1 MEEEKK
7 AEAGVDWAEKAPAA
21 PRRRSR
27 KKSAAKGKPKKPAA
41 PSEPKQQPAVSD
53 TPETPAETAPAAL
66 QVPEAP
72 DATQPDA
79 VPVSLPE
86 TPETASESA
95 PAQSEAAE
103 QPEPAEPAE
112 AALPDTGADETAAAE
127 PVPEDTAPEDTASA
141 EPEQPAPDAGEG
153 AANAPEDAPQE
164 DSPEEDA
171 PEKKARAD
179 TIARTAQLS
188 IAQIMA
194 GLADT
199 PAEDTPNAPPAEPD
213 STEEDTEENTEEEP
227 ADTLTQKLGRG
238 VTGMLRWLL
247 LVVLFVLVIACG
259 GVAWLYHN
267 ATPDMLPQIKAT
279 FDGQE
284 LAPTAYKWH
293 VPIVG
298 SWLRRTYAET
308 LNPTPAELA
317 LPVSG
322 ASPDLVVTPG
332 GYSAQLTITDAA
344 GESIYDG
351 SATGFRSYRF
361 AENGTYDAKLIVS
374 TSGTPADEAT
384 VTGTETWQFR
394 FTVSIK
400 PSIQLA
406 TDSVAQG
413 GVAAVR
419 VGQTLGQDAPAI
431 KTTLKNAGF
440 VKAGSGWICYL
451 PIPWNQKP
459 GSIDLEVSADGYT
472 ETLSLSVRA
481 GSFSYKDY
489 SKTSQMAAPY
499 IGEDDAPAAV
509 SKLFA
514 TVDDK
519 IQWSVGGF
527 VQPFLDSFD
536 TPLTYGMTEYAGRS
550 YSERGTNYG
559 YGGRTSTNVIIRP
572 KNGKGSMIAPAS
584 GRVLLAKDLG
594 GLYGN
599 TLVIEHG
606 AGLKSIFYGL
616 ASLDVKTGDTVKQG
630 QLLGGCSKAVVAEMR
645 IGTVP
650 IDPLAVWRSR
660 CDGLKLY

>member
-7 AEAGVDWAEKAPAA
+7 AAAGVDWAEKTPAA

-27 KKSAAKGKPKKPAA
+27 KKSAAKGKPKKSAA
-41 PSEPKQQPAVSD
+41 PAEPKQQPAVSD
-53 TPETPAETAPAAL
+53 APDAPQPDTVPVTLPEPPETSPETAPA
-66 QVPEAP
+66 Q
-72 DATQPDA
+72 
-79 VPVSLPE
+79 PE
-86 TPETASESA
+86 TT
-95 PAQSEAAE
+95 E

-112 AALPDTGADETAAAE
+112 TALPDAGADEAAAAE
-127 PVPEDTAPEDTASA
+127 PAPEDTASA
-141 EPEQPAPDAGEG
+141 EPEQPVPDADEG
-153 AANAPEDAPQE
+153 AANAPEE
-164 DSPEEDA
+164 DSTEEDA

-199 PAEDTPNAPPAEPD
+199 PAEDTPDAPPAEPD
-213 STEEDTEENTEEEP
+213 STEEDTEEEP
-227 ADTLTQKLGRG
+227 ADTLVQKLGRG

-308 LNPTPAELA
+308 LNPAPDELA

-431 KTTLKNAGF
+431 KTTLKNVGF
-440 VKAGSGWICYL
+440 VKSGSGWICYL
-451 PIPWNQKP
+451 PIPWNQTP

-594 GLYGN
+594 DLYGN

-616 ASLDVKTGDTVKQG
+616 ASLEVKTGDTVKQG

>member
-7 AEAGVDWAEKAPAA
+7 AAAGVDWVEKAPAA

-27 KKSAAKGKPKKPAA
+27 KKPAAKGKPKKPAA
-41 PSEPKQQPAVSD
+41 PAEPKQEPAVSD
-53 TPETPAETAPAAL
+53 TPEPPAETAPAPL

-72 DATQPDA
+72 GAPQPDA
-79 VPVSLPE
+79 IPVSLPE
-86 TPETASESA
+86 TPEAVPSQ
-95 PAQSEAAE
+95 PEAAE
-103 QPEPAEPAE
+103 RPEPADPAE
-112 AALPDTGADETAAAE
+112 AALSDTGADETAAAE
-127 PVPEDTAPEDTASA
+127 PAPEDTACA
-141 EPEQPAPDAGEG
+141 EPEQPVPDAAEA
-153 AANAPEDAPQE
+153 AANAQEDAT
-164 DSPEEDA
+164 EEDA

-199 PAEDTPNAPPAEPD
+199 PAEDTPDAPPAEPD
-213 STEEDTEENTEEEP
+213 STEEDTEEEP

-308 LNPTPAELA
+308 LNPAPAELA

-322 ASPDLVVTPG
+322 ASPDLVITPG

-351 SATGFRSYRF
+351 SATGFRNYRF
-361 AENGTYDAKLIVS
+361 VENGTYDAKLIVS

-431 KTTLKNAGF
+431 KTSLKNVGF

-451 PIPWNQKP
+451 PIPWNQTP
-459 GSIDLEVSADGYT
+459 GSITLEVSADGYT
-472 ETLSLSVRA
+472 EQLSLSVRA

-489 SKTSQMAAPY
+489 SRASQMAAPY

-536 TPLTYGMTEYAGRS
+536 TPLTYGMTEYAGRP

-572 KNGKGSMIAPAS
+572 KNGRGSMIAPAS

-616 ASLDVKTGDTVKQG
+616 SSLEVKTGDTVVVISGKD
-630 QLLGGCSKAVVAEMR
+630 KAAR
-645 IGTVP
+645 
-650 IDPLAVWRSR
+650 PLWQKCASAPFPSTRWPSGAAAAMV
-660 CDGLKLY
+660 

>member
-7 AEAGVDWAEKAPAA
+7 AAAGVDWVEKAPAA

-27 KKSAAKGKPKKPAA
+27 KKSAAKGKPKKSAA
-41 PSEPKQQPAVSD
+41 
-53 TPETPAETAPAAL
+53 PAETAPAPL

-72 DATQPDA
+72 DAPQPDTI
-79 VPVSLPE
+79 PVSLPE
-86 TPETASESA
+86 PPETVPSQ
-95 PAQSEAAE
+95 PEAAE

-112 AALPDTGADETAAAE
+112 AALSDTGADETAAAE
-127 PVPEDTAPEDTASA
+127 PAPEDTACA
-141 EPEQPAPDAGEG
+141 EPEQPVPAADEG
-153 AANAPEDAPQE
+153 AANAT
-164 DSPEEDA
+164 EEDA

-199 PAEDTPNAPPAEPD
+199 PAEDTPDAPPAEPD
-213 STEEDTEENTEEEP
+213 STEEDAEEEP

-308 LNPTPAELA
+308 LNPAPAELA

-322 ASPDLVVTPG
+322 ASPDLVITPG

-344 GESIYDG
+344 GDSIYDG

-431 KTTLKNAGF
+431 KTTLKNVGF

-451 PIPWNQKP
+451 PIPWNQTP
-459 GSIDLEVSADGYT
+459 GSITLEVSADGYT
-472 ETLSLSVRA
+472 EQLSLSVRA

-489 SKTSQMAAPY
+489 SRASQMAAPY

-509 SKLFA
+509 SKLFS

-536 TPLTYGMTEYAGRS
+536 TPLTYGMTEYAGRP

-572 KNGKGSMIAPAS
+572 KNGRGSMIAPAS

-616 ASLDVKTGDTVKQG
+616 ASLEVKTGDTVKQG

>member
-1 MEEEKK
+1 M
-7 AEAGVDWAEKAPAA
+7 
-21 PRRRSR
+21 
-27 KKSAAKGKPKKPAA
+27 
-41 PSEPKQQPAVSD
+41 
-53 TPETPAETAPAAL
+53 
-66 QVPEAP
+66 
-72 DATQPDA
+72 
-79 VPVSLPE
+79 
-86 TPETASESA
+86 
-95 PAQSEAAE
+95 
-103 QPEPAEPAE
+103 
-112 AALPDTGADETAAAE
+112 
-127 PVPEDTAPEDTASA
+127 
-141 EPEQPAPDAGEG
+141 
-153 AANAPEDAPQE
+153 
-164 DSPEEDA
+164 
-171 PEKKARAD
+171 
-179 TIARTAQLS
+179 
-188 IAQIMA
+188 
-194 GLADT
+194 
-199 PAEDTPNAPPAEPD
+199 
-213 STEEDTEENTEEEP
+213 
-227 ADTLTQKLGRG
+227 
-238 VTGMLRWLL
+238 
-247 LVVLFVLVIACG
+247 
-259 GVAWLYHN
+259 
-267 ATPDMLPQIKAT
+267 
-279 FDGQE
+279 
-284 LAPTAYKWH
+284 
-293 VPIVG
+293 
-298 SWLRRTYAET
+298 
-308 LNPTPAELA
+308 
-317 LPVSG
+317 
-322 ASPDLVVTPG
+322 
-332 GYSAQLTITDAA
+332 
-344 GESIYDG
+344 
-351 SATGFRSYRF
+351 
-361 AENGTYDAKLIVS
+361 
-374 TSGTPADEAT
+374 
-384 VTGTETWQFR
+384 TGTETWQFR

-431 KTTLKNAGF
+431 KTNLKNVGF

-630 QLLGGCSKAVVAEMR
+630 QL
-645 IGTVP
+645 IGYEGDTGNVTGTS
-650 IDPLAVWRSR
+650 DKLAVEGQLELIRALQPEAKTIGILYTTSEPNSVSAIAEYEEKAPAYGFTIEAVGVTAQSEVVQACDTLLARSVDCMSNLTDNNVVGVLPAILEKTNAKSIPVYGSEIEQVKKGCVASIGIDYYELGR
-660 CDGLKLY
+660 QTGQMAAKVLKGEATCEEMPYETISEYGLYVNYTALTEMGLTLPEDYAARAIDANA

>member
-1 MEEEKK
+1 M
-7 AEAGVDWAEKAPAA
+7 
-21 PRRRSR
+21 
-27 KKSAAKGKPKKPAA
+27 
-41 PSEPKQQPAVSD
+41 
-53 TPETPAETAPAAL
+53 
-66 QVPEAP
+66 P
-72 DATQPDA
+72 DAD
-79 VPVSLPE
+79 
-86 TPETASESA
+86 
-95 PAQSEAAE
+95 EA
-103 QPEPAEPAE
+103 
-112 AALPDTGADETAAAE
+112 
-127 PVPEDTAPEDTASA
+127 
-141 EPEQPAPDAGEG
+141 
-153 AANAPEDAPQE
+153 AANAT
-164 DSPEEDA
+164 EEDA

-199 PAEDTPNAPPAEPD
+199 PAEDTPDAPPAEPD
-213 STEEDTEENTEEEP
+213 STEEDAEEEP

-308 LNPTPAELA
+308 LNPAPAELA

-322 ASPDLVVTPG
+322 ASPDLVITPG

-431 KTTLKNAGF
+431 KTTLKNVGF

-451 PIPWNQKP
+451 PIPWNQTP
-459 GSIDLEVSADGYT
+459 GSITLEVSADGYT
-472 ETLSLSVRA
+472 EQLSLSVRA

-489 SKTSQMAAPY
+489 SRASQMAAPY

-514 TVDDK
+514 TVDDN

-536 TPLTYGMTEYAGRS
+536 TPLTYGMTEYAGRP

-572 KNGKGSMIAPAS
+572 KNGRGSMIAPAS

-616 ASLDVKTGDTVKQG
+616 SSLEVKTGDTVKQG

>member
-7 AEAGVDWAEKAPAA
+7 AAAGVDWVENAPAA

-41 PSEPKQQPAVSD
+41 PAEPKQQPAVSD
-53 TPETPAETAPAAL
+53 TPETPAETAPAPL

-72 DATQPDA
+72 DAPQPDA

-86 TPETASESA
+86 VPETASESA
-95 PAQSEAAE
+95 PAQPEAAE

-112 AALPDTGADETAAAE
+112 AALPNASTDETAAAE
-127 PVPEDTAPEDTASA
+127 PAPEDTAPEDTAPEDTASA
-141 EPEQPAPDAGEG
+141 EPEQPVPDADEG
-153 AANAPEDAPQE
+153 AANAPQDAPEE
-164 DSPEEDA
+164 DSTEEDA

-199 PAEDTPNAPPAEPD
+199 PAEDTPDAPPAEPD
-213 STEEDTEENTEEEP
+213 STEEDTEEEP

-419 VGQTLGQDAPAI
+419 
-431 KTTLKNAGF
+431 
-440 VKAGSGWICYL
+440 
-451 PIPWNQKP
+451 
-459 GSIDLEVSADGYT
+459 
-472 ETLSLSVRA
+472 
-481 GSFSYKDY
+481 
-489 SKTSQMAAPY
+489 
-499 IGEDDAPAAV
+499 
-509 SKLFA
+509 
-514 TVDDK
+514 
-519 IQWSVGGF
+519 
-527 VQPFLDSFD
+527 
-536 TPLTYGMTEYAGRS
+536 
-550 YSERGTNYG
+550 
-559 YGGRTSTNVIIRP
+559 
-572 KNGKGSMIAPAS
+572 
-584 GRVLLAKDLG
+584 
-594 GLYGN
+594 
-599 TLVIEHG
+599 
-606 AGLKSIFYGL
+606 
-616 ASLDVKTGDTVKQG
+616 
-630 QLLGGCSKAVVAEMR
+630 
-645 IGTVP
+645 
-650 IDPLAVWRSR
+650 
-660 CDGLKLY
+660 

>member
-7 AEAGVDWAEKAPAA
+7 AAAGVDWVEEAPAA

-27 KKSAAKGKPKKPAA
+27 KKSAAKGKPKKSAA
-41 PSEPKQQPAVSD
+41 PAEPKQQPAVSD
-53 TPETPAETAPAAL
+53 AAEAPAETAPAAL

-72 DATQPDA
+72 DATQPDT

-86 TPETASESA
+86 TPETTSESA
-95 PAQSEAAE
+95 PAQPEAAE
-103 QPEPAEPAE
+103 QPEPAEP
-112 AALPDTGADETAAAE
+112 
-127 PVPEDTAPEDTASA
+127 APEDTASA
-141 EPEQPAPDAGEG
+141 EPEQPVPDADEA
-153 AANAPEDAPQE
+153 AANAQEDAT
-164 DSPEEDA
+164 EEDA

-199 PAEDTPNAPPAEPD
+199 PAEDTPDAPPAEPD
-213 STEEDTEENTEEEP
+213 STEEDTEEEP

-308 LNPTPAELA
+308 LNPAPAELA

-322 ASPDLVVTPG
+322 ASPDLVITPG

-344 GESIYDG
+344 GDSIYDG

-413 GVAAVR
+413 GVATVR

-431 KTTLKNAGF
+431 KTTLKNVGF

-451 PIPWNQKP
+451 PVPWNQTP
-459 GSIDLEVSADGYT
+459 GSITLEVSADGYT

-616 ASLDVKTGDTVKQG
+616 ASLEVKTGDTVKQG

>member
-7 AEAGVDWAEKAPAA
+7 AAAGVDWVEKAPAA

-27 KKSAAKGKPKKPAA
+27 KKPAAKGKPKKPAA
-41 PSEPKQQPAVSD
+41 PAEPKQEPAVSD
-53 TPETPAETAPAAL
+53 TPETPAETAPAPL

-72 DATQPDA
+72 DAPQPDA
-79 VPVSLPE
+79 IPVSLSEPPE
-86 TPETASESA
+86 TVPSQPETT
-95 PAQSEAAE
+95 E

-112 AALPDTGADETAAAE
+112 AALPNASTDETAAAE
-127 PVPEDTAPEDTASA
+127 PAPEDTAPEDAASA
-141 EPEQPAPDAGEG
+141 EPEQPVPDADEA
-153 AANAPEDAPQE
+153 AANAT
-164 DSPEEDA
+164 EEDA

-199 PAEDTPNAPPAEPD
+199 PAEDTPDAPPAEPD
-213 STEEDTEENTEEEP
+213 STEEDTEEEP

-308 LNPTPAELA
+308 LNPAPAELA

-322 ASPDLVVTPG
+322 ASPDLVITPG

-344 GESIYDG
+344 GDSIYDG

-419 VGQTLGQDAPAI
+419 VGQTLGQDAPTI
-431 KTTLKNAGF
+431 KTTLKNVGF

-451 PIPWNQKP
+451 PIPWNQTP
-459 GSIDLEVSADGYT
+459 GSITLEVSADGYT
-472 ETLSLSVRA
+472 EQLSLSVRA

-536 TPLTYGMTEYAGRS
+536 TPLTYGMTEYAGRP

-572 KNGKGSMIAPAS
+572 KNGRGSMIAPAS

-616 ASLDVKTGDTVKQG
+616 SSLEVKTGDTVKQG

>member
-1 MEEEKK
+1 MKKRVLSLFMVLVLCLTLLPAPARAEEDTPEGG
-7 AEAGVDWAEKAPAA
+7 AIVQEEQQEEQEEAPAA
-21 PRRRSR
+21 ES
-27 KKSAAKGKPKKPAA
+27 
-41 PSEPKQQPAVSD
+41 PAVS
-53 TPETPAETAPAAL
+53 EQAAGAVAEVDGTTYSDLIAAFD
-66 QVPEAP
+66 EAQEKTSATVKLLADVATNGRTSSTHGDYGNGYYVFDQGNVTFDLNGHTLTWTKY
-72 DATQPDA
+72 DAYRT
-79 VPVSLPE
+79 SLVVGKNGRLTVCDGGTDGKIYNE
-86 TPETASESA
+86 NAQAINIYAGTLIIQSGTLMSESGK
-95 PAQSEAAE
+95 
-103 QPEPAEPAE
+103 
-112 AALPDTGADETAAAE
+112 ALKIDGGVVSITGGTIHSGDYFGEGVWINPDTVNNKTA
-127 PVPEDTAPEDTASA
+127 
-141 EPEQPAPDAGEG
+141 
-153 AANAPEDAPQE
+153 
-164 DSPEEDA
+164 
-171 PEKKARAD
+171 
-179 TIARTAQLS
+179 
-188 IAQIMA
+188 
-194 GLADT
+194 
-199 PAEDTPNAPPAEPD
+199 
-213 STEEDTEENTEEEP
+213 
-227 ADTLTQKLGRG
+227 TLT
-238 VTGMLRWLL
+238 
-247 LVVLFVLVIACG
+247 I
-259 GVAWLYHN
+259 
-267 ATPDMLPQIKAT
+267 
-279 FDGQE
+279 
-284 LAPTAYKWH
+284 
-293 VPIVG
+293 
-298 SWLRRTYAET
+298 
-308 LNPTPAELA
+308 
-317 LPVSG
+317 SG
-322 ASPDLVVTPG
+322 
-332 GYSAQLTITDAA
+332 
-344 GESIYDG
+344 
-351 SATGFRSYRF
+351 
-361 AENGTYDAKLIVS
+361 DAKLIVS

-406 TDSVAQG
+406 TDSVEQG

-431 KTTLKNAGF
+431 KTTLKNVGF

-451 PIPWNQKP
+451 PIPWNQTP

-499 IGEDDAPAAV
+499 IGEEDAPAAV

-572 KNGKGSMIAPAS
+572 KNSRGSMIAPAS

-616 ASLDVKTGDTVKQG
+616 ASLEVKTGDTVKQG

>member
-7 AEAGVDWAEKAPAA
+7 AAAGVDWAEKAPAA

-27 KKSAAKGKPKKPAA
+27 KKSAAKGKPKKSAA
-41 PSEPKQQPAVSD
+41 PAEPKQQPAVSD

-66 QVPEAP
+66 QVPEVP
-72 DATQPDA
+72 DAPQPDT
-79 VPVSLPE
+79 VPVTLPE
-86 TPETASESA
+86 TPETASETG
-95 PAQSEAAE
+95 PAQPEAAE
-103 QPEPAEPAE
+103 Q
-112 AALPDTGADETAAAE
+112 
-127 PVPEDTAPEDTASA
+127 
-141 EPEQPAPDAGEG
+141 PEQPAPDADEG
-153 AANAPEDAPQE
+153 AANAPENAPEE
-164 DSPEEDA
+164 DSTEEDA

-199 PAEDTPNAPPAEPD
+199 PAEDTPDAPPAEPD
-213 STEEDTEENTEEEP
+213 SPEEDTEEEP

-431 KTTLKNAGF
+431 KTTLKNVGF

-616 ASLDVKTGDTVKQG
+616 ASLEVKTGDTVKQG

>member
-1 MEEEKK
+1 
-7 AEAGVDWAEKAPAA
+7 
-21 PRRRSR
+21 
-27 KKSAAKGKPKKPAA
+27 
-41 PSEPKQQPAVSD
+41 
-53 TPETPAETAPAAL
+53 
-66 QVPEAP
+66 
-72 DATQPDA
+72 
-79 VPVSLPE
+79 
-86 TPETASESA
+86 
-95 PAQSEAAE
+95 
-103 QPEPAEPAE
+103 
-112 AALPDTGADETAAAE
+112 
-127 PVPEDTAPEDTASA
+127 
-141 EPEQPAPDAGEG
+141 
-153 AANAPEDAPQE
+153 
-164 DSPEEDA
+164 
-171 PEKKARAD
+171 
-179 TIARTAQLS
+179 
-188 IAQIMA
+188 
-194 GLADT
+194 
-199 PAEDTPNAPPAEPD
+199 
-213 STEEDTEENTEEEP
+213 
-227 ADTLTQKLGRG
+227 
-238 VTGMLRWLL
+238 MLRWLL

-406 TDSVAQG
+406 TDSVSQG

-431 KTTLKNAGF
+431 KTTLKNVGF

>member
-7 AEAGVDWAEKAPAA
+7 AAAGVGWVEKAPAA

-27 KKSAAKGKPKKPAA
+27 KKTAAKGKPQKPAA
-41 PSEPKQQPAVSD
+41 PAEPKQEPAVSD
-53 TPETPAETAPAAL
+53 
-66 QVPEAP
+66 AP
-72 DATQPDA
+72 DAPQPDT
-79 VPVSLPE
+79 VPVTLPE
-86 TPETASESA
+86 PPEAASESA
-95 PAQSEAAE
+95 PAQPETTE

-112 AALPDTGADETAAAE
+112 TALPGTDEAAAAE
-127 PVPEDTAPEDTASA
+127 PAPEDTASA
-141 EPEQPAPDAGEG
+141 EPEQPAPDADEG
-153 AANAPEDAPQE
+153 AANAPEEDSTEEDSTEE
-164 DSPEEDA
+164 DSPEN
-171 PEKKARAD
+171 KVRAD

-199 PAEDTPNAPPAEPD
+199 PAEDTPDAPPAEPD
-213 STEEDTEENTEEEP
+213 STEEDTEEEP
-227 ADTLTQKLGRG
+227 ADTLVQKLGRG

-267 ATPDMLPQIKAT
+267 ATPDMLPQIRAT

-308 LNPTPAELA
+308 LNPAPAELA

-406 TDSVAQG
+406 TDSVEQG

-431 KTTLKNAGF
+431 KTTLKNVGF
-440 VKAGSGWICYL
+440 VKAGNGWICYL
-451 PIPWNQKP
+451 PIPWNQTP

>member
-1 MEEEKK
+1 MK
-7 AEAGVDWAEKAPAA
+7 
-21 PRRRSR
+21 
-27 KKSAAKGKPKKPAA
+27 
-41 PSEPKQQPAVSD
+41 
-53 TPETPAETAPAAL
+53 TAL
-66 QVPEAP
+66 
-72 DATQPDA
+72 
-79 VPVSLPE
+79 
-86 TPETASESA
+86 
-95 PAQSEAAE
+95 
-103 QPEPAEPAE
+103 
-112 AALPDTGADETAAAE
+112 
-127 PVPEDTAPEDTASA
+127 
-141 EPEQPAPDAGEG
+141 
-153 AANAPEDAPQE
+153 
-164 DSPEEDA
+164 
-171 PEKKARAD
+171 
-179 TIARTAQLS
+179 TIAGSDSSGGAGIQADIKTMTANGVFALSAITALTAQ
-188 IAQIMA
+188 
-194 GLADT
+194 
-199 PAEDTPNAPPAEPD
+199 
-213 STEEDTEENTEEEP
+213 NT
-227 ADTLTQKLGRG
+227 TG
-238 VTGMLRWLL
+238 VTGIFETTPEFLAQQLDAVFTDIYPDAIKIGMVSSSALIETIAKKLRQYDAKHIVVDPVMVATSGSKLL
-247 LVVLFVLVIACG
+247 QDSAIQILTGQL
-259 GVAWLYHN
+259 
-267 ATPDMLPQIKAT
+267 LPM
-279 FDGQE
+279 
-284 LAPTAYKWH
+284 
-293 VPIVG
+293 
-298 SWLRRTYAET
+298 AE
-308 LNPTPAELA
+308 
-317 LPVSG
+317 
-322 ASPDLVVTPG
+322 VVTPNIPEAEILSG
-332 GYSAQLTITDAA
+332 MTITDAA

-351 SATGFRSYRF
+351 SATGFHSYRF

-406 TDSVAQG
+406 TDSAAQG

-431 KTTLKNAGF
+431 KTTLKNVGF

-459 GSIDLEVSADGYT
+459 GNIDLEVSADGYT

>member
-7 AEAGVDWAEKAPAA
+7 AAAGVDWAEKAPAA

-27 KKSAAKGKPKKPAA
+27 KKSAAKGKPKKSAA
-41 PSEPKQQPAVSD
+41 PAEPKQESAVSD

-72 DATQPDA
+72 DAPQPDA
-79 VPVSLPE
+79 IPVSLPE
-86 TPETASESA
+86 PPETVPSQ
-95 PAQSEAAE
+95 PEAAE

-112 AALPDTGADETAAAE
+112 AALSDTGADETAAAE
-127 PVPEDTAPEDTASA
+127 PAPEATACA
-141 EPEQPAPDAGEG
+141 EPEQPVPDTDAG
-153 AANAPEDAPQE
+153 AANAQEDAT
-164 DSPEEDA
+164 EEDA

-199 PAEDTPNAPPAEPD
+199 PAEDTPDAPPAEPD
-213 STEEDTEENTEEEP
+213 STEEDTEEEP

-308 LNPTPAELA
+308 PNPAPAELA

-322 ASPDLVVTPG
+322 ASPDLVITPG

-431 KTTLKNAGF
+431 KTTLKNVGF

-451 PIPWNQKP
+451 PIPWNQTP

-472 ETLSLSVRA
+472 EQLSLSVRA

-489 SKTSQMAAPY
+489 SRASQMAAPY

-536 TPLTYGMTEYAGRS
+536 TPLTYGMTEYAGRP

-572 KNGKGSMIAPAS
+572 KNGRGSMIAPAS
-584 GRVLLAKDLG
+584 GRVLRR
-594 GLYGN
+594 
-599 TLVIEHG
+599 
-606 AGLKSIFYGL
+606 AG
-616 ASLDVKTGDTVKQG
+616 
-630 QLLGGCSKAVVAEMR
+630 
-645 IGTVP
+645 
-650 IDPLAVWRSR
+650 
-660 CDGLKLY
+660 

>member
-7 AEAGVDWAEKAPAA
+7 AAAGVDWAEKAPAA

-27 KKSAAKGKPKKPAA
+27 KKSAAKGKPKKSAA
-41 PSEPKQQPAVSD
+41 PAEPKQESAVSD

-72 DATQPDA
+72 DAPQPDA
-79 VPVSLPE
+79 IPVSLPE
-86 TPETASESA
+86 PPETVPSQ
-95 PAQSEAAE
+95 PEAAE

-112 AALPDTGADETAAAE
+112 AALSDTGADETAAAE
-127 PVPEDTAPEDTASA
+127 PAPEDTACA
-141 EPEQPAPDAGEG
+141 EPEQPVPAADEG
-153 AANAPEDAPQE
+153 AANA
-164 DSPEEDA
+164 
-171 PEKKARAD
+171 
-179 TIARTAQLS
+179 
-188 IAQIMA
+188 
-194 GLADT
+194 
-199 PAEDTPNAPPAEPD
+199 
-213 STEEDTEENTEEEP
+213 TEEDTEEEP

-308 LNPTPAELA
+308 LNPAPAELA

-322 ASPDLVVTPG
+322 ASPDLVITPG

-344 GESIYDG
+344 GDSIYDG

-431 KTTLKNAGF
+431 KTSLKNVGF

-451 PIPWNQKP
+451 PIPWNQTP
-459 GSIDLEVSADGYT
+459 GSITLEVSADGYT
-472 ETLSLSVRA
+472 EQLSLSVRA

-489 SKTSQMAAPY
+489 SRASQMAAPY

-536 TPLTYGMTEYAGRS
+536 TPLTYGMTEYAGRP

-572 KNGKGSMIAPAS
+572 KNGRGSMIAPAS

-616 ASLDVKTGDTVKQG
+616 SSLEVKTGDTVKQG

>member
-1 MEEEKK
+1 MLVGQARFSSELFQGHAIEDELLEKIEDELRSLTRNVVLIGMPGAGK
-7 AEAGVDWAEKAPAA
+7 TSCGKRLARMLGRPFVDIDEA
-21 PRRRSR
+21 
-27 KKSAAKGKPKKPAA
+27 
-41 PSEPKQQPAVSD
+41 
-53 TPETPAETAPAAL
+53 
-66 QVPEAP
+66 
-72 DATQPDA
+72 
-79 VPVSLPE
+79 
-86 TPETASESA
+86 
-95 PAQSEAAE
+95 
-103 QPEPAEPAE
+103 
-112 AALPDTGADETAAAE
+112 
-127 PVPEDTAPEDTASA
+127 
-141 EPEQPAPDAGEG
+141 
-153 AANAPEDAPQE
+153 
-164 DSPEEDA
+164 
-171 PEKKARAD
+171 
-179 TIARTAQLS
+179 I
-188 IAQIMA
+188 
-194 GLADT
+194 LADT
-199 PAEDTPNAPPAEPD
+199 
-213 STEEDTEENTEEEP
+213 
-227 ADTLTQKLGRG
+227 GRG
-238 VTGMLRWLL
+238 AAQIIQEDGENAFRRVETEVTASYCKRSGM
-247 LVVLFVLVIACG
+247 VIACG

-332 GYSAQLTITDAA
+332 GYSAQLTITNAA

-431 KTTLKNAGF
+431 KTPLKNVGF

-472 ETLSLSVRA
+472 ETLSLSVRT

-616 ASLDVKTGDTVKQG
+616 ASLEVKTGDTVKQG

>member
-1 MEEEKK
+1 MKTALTIAGSDSSGGAGIQADIKTMTANGVFAMSAITALTAQNTTGVTDIFETTPRFL
-7 AEAGVDWAEKAPAA
+7 AE
-21 PRRRSR
+21 
-27 KKSAAKGKPKKPAA
+27 
-41 PSEPKQQPAVSD
+41 Q
-53 TPETPAETAPAAL
+53 L
-66 QVPEAP
+66 
-72 DATQPDA
+72 DAIFTDIYPDA
-79 VPVSLPE
+79 VKIGMVS
-86 TPETASESA
+86 
-95 PAQSEAAE
+95 
-103 QPEPAEPAE
+103 
-112 AALPDTGADETAAAE
+112 
-127 PVPEDTAPEDTASA
+127 SA
-141 EPEQPAPDAGEG
+141 ELIA
-153 AANAPEDAPQE
+153 
-164 DSPEEDA
+164 
-171 PEKKARAD
+171 
-179 TIARTAQLS
+179 TIAEKLHAYEAKHIVVDPVMVATSGSKLLRDDAVQALTAKLLP
-188 IAQIMA
+188 MA
-194 GLADT
+194 EVL
-199 PAEDTPNAPPAEPD
+199 TPNIPEAEIL
-213 STEEDTEENTEEEP
+213 S
-227 ADTLTQKLGRG
+227 
-238 VTGMLRWLL
+238 GM
-247 LVVLFVLVIACG
+247 
-259 GVAWLYHN
+259 
-267 ATPDMLPQIKAT
+267 
-279 FDGQE
+279 
-284 LAPTAYKWH
+284 
-293 VPIVG
+293 
-298 SWLRRTYAET
+298 
-308 LNPTPAELA
+308 
-317 LPVSG
+317 
-322 ASPDLVVTPG
+322 
-332 GYSAQLTITDAA
+332 TITDAA

-419 VGQTLGQDAPAI
+419 VGQTLGKDAPAI
-431 KTTLKNAGF
+431 KTTIKNVGF

-451 PIPWNQKP
+451 PIPWNQKS

>member
-7 AEAGVDWAEKAPAA
+7 AAAGVEWVEKAPAA

-41 PSEPKQQPAVSD
+41 P
-53 TPETPAETAPAAL
+53 AETAPAPL

-72 DATQPDA
+72 DAPQPDTI
-79 VPVSLPE
+79 PVSLPE
-86 TPETASESA
+86 PPETVPSQ
-95 PAQSEAAE
+95 PEAAE

-112 AALPDTGADETAAAE
+112 AALSDTGADETAAAE
-127 PVPEDTAPEDTASA
+127 PAPEDTACA
-141 EPEQPAPDAGEG
+141 EPEQPVPDADEG
-153 AANAPEDAPQE
+153 AANAQEDAT
-164 DSPEEDA
+164 EEDA

-194 GLADT
+194 GLADA
-199 PAEDTPNAPPAEPD
+199 PAEDTPDAPPAEPD
-213 STEEDTEENTEEEP
+213 STEEDTEEEP

-308 LNPTPAELA
+308 LNPAPAELA

-322 ASPDLVVTPG
+322 ASPDLVITPG

-361 AENGTYDAKLIVS
+361 VENGTYDAKLIVS

-431 KTTLKNAGF
+431 KTTLKNVGF

-459 GSIDLEVSADGYT
+459 GSITLEVSADGYT
-472 ETLSLSVRA
+472 EQLSLSVRA

-616 ASLDVKTGDTVKQG
+616 SSLEVKTGDTVKQG

>member
-7 AEAGVDWAEKAPAA
+7 AAAGVDWAEKAPAA

-41 PSEPKQQPAVSD
+41 PAEPKQQPAVSD
-53 TPETPAETAPAAL
+53 TPEPPAEPAPAAL

-72 DATQPDA
+72 DAPQPDTI
-79 VPVSLPE
+79 PVSLPE
-86 TPETASESA
+86 PPETASESA
-95 PAQSEAAE
+95 PAQPETTE

-112 AALPDTGADETAAAE
+112 AALPNASTDETAAAE
-127 PVPEDTAPEDTASA
+127 PAPEDTAPEDAASA
-141 EPEQPAPDAGEG
+141 EPEQPVPDAGEG
-153 AANAPEDAPQE
+153 AANAPQDAPEE
-164 DSPEEDA
+164 DSTEGDA

-199 PAEDTPNAPPAEPD
+199 PAEDTPDAPPAEPD
-213 STEEDTEENTEEEP
+213 STEEDTEEEP

-406 TDSVAQG
+406 TDSVVQG

-431 KTTLKNAGF
+431 KTTLKNVGF

-451 PIPWNQKP
+451 PIPWNQTP
-459 GSIDLEVSADGYT
+459 GSITLEVSADGYT
-472 ETLSLSVRA
+472 EPLSLSVRA